1 MTARYL
7 PILLL
12 LVSLGVVAGIE
23 PRSFDDPRKEA
34 LYRHLVGEM
43 RCLVCQNESLAASNA
58 DLAQDLREEIYEMV
72 LAGRSEQE
80 IIDYMVQRYGDFVLY
95 RPPVKPETW
104 PLWAGPGLLLLIALF
119 IAWRFLRGRRSG
131 EGEAVPGLERAR
143 ALLDD
148 PGAEQRP
155 GREGED

>member
-23 PRSFDDPRKEA
+23 PRSFDDPEKET

>member
-1 MTARYL
+1 MRLRYL
-7 PILLL
+7 PALLL
-12 LVSLGVVAGIE
+12 LASLGVVAGIE
-23 PRSFDDPRKEA
+23 PRSFDDPEKEA

-72 LAGRSEQE
+72 LAGRSEPE

-104 PLWAGPGLLLLIALF
+104 PLWAGPGLLLLSAMF
-119 IAWRFLRGRRSG
+119 IAWRILRGRATG
-131 EGEAVPGLERAR
+131 EREEVDLEQAR
-143 ALLDD
+143 ALLDE
-148 PGAEQRP
+148 PGAEK
-155 GREGED
+155 GDGGEGDG

>member
-1 MTARYL
+1 MRARYL

-23 PRSFDDPRKEA
+23 PRSFDDPEKEA

-58 DLAQDLREEIYEMV
+58 ELAQDLREEIYEMV

-119 IAWRFLRGRRSG
+119 IAWRVLRGRTAG
-131 EGEAVPGLERAR
+131 ERVAVNLEQAR
-143 ALLDD
+143 ALLDE
-148 PGAEQRP
+148 PGAKK
-155 GREGED
+155 GYDGDGDG